1 VNILKRVRPLAA
13 MALVFLL
20 ATGCGGDSAPEGAPA
35 GAPGATSPAA
45 DAPAPGP
52 VVANFEPLG
61 EFIAEGS
68 VTFRRS
74 GDSVT
79 ANVLADSHLGPGDYP
94 IHVHAGSCEEGG
106 RVALPLT
113 TMTGGEGGEGSSLTT
128 FQVSE
133 LPLDGTYFVQMHR
146 ADGTPIACADVPSL
160 VNL

>member
-1 VNILKRVRPLAA
+1 VNTFTHVRPFAA
-13 MALVFLL
+13 MVLLLLLV
-20 ATGCGGDSAPEGAPA
+20 AACGGDSAPDGAPA
-35 GAPGATSPAA
+35 GASGASGPAA
-45 DAPAPGP
+45 GAPAAGP

-68 VTFRRS
+68 VTFRRTGNS
-74 GDSVT
+74 IT

-94 IHVHAGSCEEGG
+94 IHIHAGTCEEGG

-113 TMTGGEGGEGSSLTT
+113 TMTGGEGGEGTSLTT

-146 ADGTPIACADVPSL
+146 ADGTPIACGDVPSL
-160 VNL
+160 ENL

>member
-1 VNILKRVRPLAA
+1 